1 MVIFISHGQKMEWRH
16 VFFKWRFFLDPII
29 VISLVTVRNCNIFF
43 FIWKGLLRLVK
54 QYMLKYQLWPMSS
67 RWRRPGQSM
76 AHKRNFLHKKVPLF
90 GQCLLLYSES
100 GWLNHW
106 ASTNCPKCINP
117 VCWFSEHKTLP
128 IPTPLTSCDCVGMC
142 VCEHSLVV
150 PFSSPPLCGCRPKTA
165 VRGIRGTIHQL
176 PVNTKYICCILHH
189 QYINTEYINTK
200 YARCILGPPSL
211 SWVLSSRKGQ
221 ANAALIAP
229 PGWRKAF
236 TMMWHKKRFC
246 TNSHDHKHTLIFV
259 CNVRDVPSDVRSKGP
274 CRLNFTDRQNAQ
286 SIILTVPIYILHI
299 F

>member
-1 MVIFISHGQKMEWRH
+1 
-16 VFFKWRFFLDPII
+16 
-29 VISLVTVRNCNIFF
+29 
-43 FIWKGLLRLVK
+43 
-54 QYMLKYQLWPMSS
+54 MSS

-100 GWLNHW
+100 GWSNHW

-128 IPTPLTSCDCVGMC
+128 MPTPLTSCDCVGMC

-221 ANAALIAP
+221 ANAALIPP

-246 TNSHDHKHTLIFV
+246 TNSHDHTHTLIFV
-259 CNVRDVPSDVRSKGP
+259 MCVTSPAMWGAKDHLS
-274 CRLNFTDRQNAQ
+274 RLNFTGKVRNKSFRQFL
-286 SIILTVPIYILHI
+286 SIFYVYFSSVYLWVVGWLLTKFTV
-299 F
+299 

>member
-1 MVIFISHGQKMEWRH
+1 MDKKCNEDTFFFI
-16 VFFKWRFFLDPII
+16 WRFFLDPII

-142 VCEHSLVV
+142 VWA
-150 PFSSPPLCGCRPKTA
+150 FSSCSFFFPATMRLSAENSCQRHSGN
-165 VRGIRGTIHQL
+165 
-176 PVNTKYICCILHH
+176 NTSV
-189 QYINTEYINTK
+189 
-200 YARCILGPPSL
+200 AG
-211 SWVLSSRKGQ
+211 
-221 ANAALIAP
+221 
-229 PGWRKAF
+229 
-236 TMMWHKKRFC
+236 
-246 TNSHDHKHTLIFV
+246 
-259 CNVRDVPSDVRSKGP
+259 
-274 CRLNFTDRQNAQ
+274 
-286 SIILTVPIYILHI
+286 
-299 F
+299 